1 MKVIFAE
8 ARSKAR
14 ITIPRNE
21 ISKLPKS
28 VALATTVQFIGQI
41 GSVKKELEN
50 AGIKVFVG
58 KGKKTKY
65 AGQVLGCDSSAAI
78 GADTSAVLYIGTGF
92 FHPIGIALQT
102 EKPVFIFDPALGKIE
117 ALQQE
122 KVDAVRKKRKGALLK
137 FLNSEKIGILVS
149 VKPGQNLLALA
160 LVIKKKLESQGKK
173 AYVLAFDTVDF
184 SELENFPFIEC
195 FLNLACPRISEDYER
210 INKPVA
216 DYLDVKEFLEQ
227 P

>member
-14 ITIPRNE
+14 ITIPKKE

-65 AGQVLGCDSSAAI
+65 KGQVLGCDSSAAL
-78 GADTSAVLYIGTGF
+78 GKGEGVLYIGTGF
-92 FHPIGIALQT
+92 FHPIGIALQA
-102 EKPVFIFDPALGKIE
+102 EKPVFMFDPALGKIE
-117 ALQQE
+117 ALPQE

-149 VKPGQNLLALA
+149 VKPGQNLLPLA
-160 LVIKKKLESQGKK
+160 LVIKKKLEANGKK

-216 DYLDVKEFLEQ
+216 DYSDVKEFLEQ